1 MIDEKILIEEKM
13 NMQEYI
19 RQLERRNKELIFE
32 NEKLE
37 KEIAKLRNTIRGV
50 SIILNGEL

>member
-1 MIDEKILIEEKM
+1 MIDEKQLIEEKM

-37 KEIAKLRNTIRGV
+37 KEIVKLRNTIRGV
-50 SIILNGEL
+50 SIILNGEI

>member
-32 NEKLE
+32 NEKIG